1 MSIVNK
7 DNELIKKY
15 LDTRKELK
23 EDFIKNIDN
32 NFFTYDNPNII

>member
-1 MSIVNK
+1 MK
-7 DNELIKKY
+7 DLDKELIKKY

-32 NFFTYDNPNII
+32 NFFTFNILNI

>member
-32 NFFTYDNPNII
+32 NFFTLVKRN

>member
-1 MSIVNK
+1 MMSIVNK

-32 NFFTYDNPNII
+32 NFFTLVKRN

>member
-15 LDTRKELK
+15 LDKELK